1 MESLN
6 CPSDYHKRLV
16 VVKKRLLNGPSL
28 LLRDEI
34 LFQYQTQKPLV
45 ALENTHI
52 AVCSREK
59 RKKNRETISNWKR
72 YWFLKNKMYF
82 SGFLFEN
89 KTNGFACCGRLN
101 EMEKQ
106 LAEFVF
112 FPFFPRFI
120 FFVVNSPVFFLFWR
134 KRRWEETTT
143 TSYPRVRKTEN
154 R

>member
-112 FPFFPRFI
+112 FSLLPEIYLLRGEFTGFLSLLTKEKVGGDDDI
-120 FFVVNSPVFFLFWR
+120 LSPCQ
-134 KRRWEETTT
+134 KNG
-143 TSYPRVRKTEN
+143 K
-154 R
+154 